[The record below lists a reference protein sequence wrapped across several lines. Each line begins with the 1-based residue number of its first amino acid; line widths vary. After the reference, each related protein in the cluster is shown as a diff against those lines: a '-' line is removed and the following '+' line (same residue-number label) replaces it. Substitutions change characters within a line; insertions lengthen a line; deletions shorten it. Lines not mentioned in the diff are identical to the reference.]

1 MASEQNKR
9 DIVIIGGGII
19 GSTTAY
25 YLSQHPSFNRERD
38 SITLLEATKIAGGA
52 SGKAGGLLGLW
63 AYPSCI
69 VPLSYRLHKELSDQ
83 HGGAERWGYRAVH
96 CGQIDM
102 YGVLKKREK
111 NGAVNGRSENSVSL
125 EKRSKKAIGLLRAA
139 GVPPDLDWIAA
150 EGIQSYEAMG
160 TPSTTAQVHPY
171 QFTTSMAQLAEES
184 GAKIIYG
191 SATDI
196 KQESGAVK
204 SVSYKPKDGGEETTL
219 NANTVI
225 ITAGPWTRTIWPSA
239 PISALRAHSVTIR
252 PTRPVSAYAL
262 FTSID
267 LPRSPTSKR
276 GETVTPEIYARLNNE
291 VYACGEGDQLI
302 PLPTSSDLV
311 QVDDKRCQD
320 IIDHVSTV
328 SEELRDGEV
337 TARQACYLPNVSRGQ
352 GPLIGETGVQ
362 GLLIGA
368 GHTCWGIQNAPGTAK
383 CLSELVWEGTIK
395 SADLSSLDPRR
406 VM

>member
-1 MASEQNKR
+1 
-9 DIVIIGGGII
+9 
-19 GSTTAY
+19 
-25 YLSQHPSFNRERD
+25 
-38 SITLLEATKIAGGA
+38 
-52 SGKAGGLLGLW
+52 
-63 AYPSCI
+63 
-69 VPLSYRLHKELSDQ
+69 
-83 HGGAERWGYRAVH
+83 
-96 CGQIDM
+96 M
-102 YGVLKKREK
+102 YGVLKKGEK
-111 NGAVNGRSENSVSL
+111 NGDVNGRSENSVSL

-191 SATDI
+191 SATSI
-196 KQESGAVK
+196 NQEADTVK

-219 NANTVI
+219 PASTVI

-267 LPRSPTSKR
+267 LPRPPTSKR
-276 GETVTPEIYARLNNE
+276 GETVTPEIYARPNQE
-291 VYACGEGDQLI
+291 VYACGEGDHLV

-352 GPLIGETGVQ
+352 GPLIGETGVK
-362 GLLIGA
+362 GLLMGA

-383 CLSELVWEGTIK
+383 CLSELVWEGKIK
-395 SADLSSLDPRR
+395 SANLQSLDPRR

>member
-1 MASEQNKR
+1 MERVWFRGTQLIKA
-9 DIVIIGGGII
+9 GGGII

-25 YLSQHPSFNRERD
+25 YLSQHPSFDKERD

-69 VPLSYRLHKELSDQ
+69 VPLSYRLHKELADQ
-83 HGGAERWGYRAVH
+83 HGGADRWGYRAVH

-102 YGVLKKREK
+102 YGVLKKDDK
-111 NGAVNGRSENSVSL
+111 NGVSGRSENSESL
-125 EKRSKKAIGLLRAA
+125 QKRDKKAIGLLRAA

-150 EGIQSYEAMG
+150 KGIQSYEAMG

-184 GAKIIYG
+184 GAKIVYG
-191 SATDI
+191 SATEI
-196 KQESGAVK
+196 KQEDGAVK
-204 SVSYKPKDGGEETTL
+204 GVSYKSKDGGEERTL
-219 NANTVI
+219 DASTVI
-225 ITAGPWTRTIWPSA
+225 ITAGPWTRTVWPKA
-239 PISALRAHSVTIR
+239 PISAMRAHSVTIK

-276 GETVTPEIYARLNNE
+276 GETVTPEIYARPNQE

-311 QVDDKRCQD
+311 QIDDKRCQD

-352 GPLIGETGVQ
+352 GPLIGETGVK
-362 GLLIGA
+362 GLLMGA

-383 CLSELVWEGTIK
+383 CLSELVWDGKIK
-395 SADLSSLDPRR
+395 SANLASLDPRR